1 MKRSMIA
8 SIVALG
14 MVSGLASGV
23 AQAAA
28 NEVQFHGNVT
38 TVTCDLTPSVDG
50 SLNPNGPALIE
61 LGDAKVSGEGKVV
74 SFAFKPSSD
83 AQNVAACD
91 AIAKDTAISGVNL
104 TWTGSKFGSAGLG
117 ALDGSAAAD
126 SHVEIKPVNSKAQN
140 ATFVKA
146 SGETNTFERTVL
158 QQGGDGLKYEAKL
171 KAGATPGDF
180 KAAATFNMTYN

>member
-1 MKRSMIA
+1 MKKSIIA

-14 MVSGLASGV
+14 MASGM
-23 AQAAA
+23 AQAAV

-50 SLNPNGPALIE
+50 SLNPNGPGLIE
-61 LGDAKVSGEGKVV
+61 LGDAKVGGEGKVV
-74 SFAFKPSSD
+74 SFAFKPVSD
-83 AQNVAACD
+83 AQNVAACN
-91 AIAKDTAISGVNL
+91 AIANDAAINGINL

-126 SHVEIKPVNSKAQN
+126 SHVEIKPINSKTQN

-146 SGETNTFERTVL
+146 SGETNSFERTVL
-158 QQGGDGLKYEAKL
+158 LQGGDGLKYEAVL
-171 KAGATPGDF
+171 KAGQTAGDF